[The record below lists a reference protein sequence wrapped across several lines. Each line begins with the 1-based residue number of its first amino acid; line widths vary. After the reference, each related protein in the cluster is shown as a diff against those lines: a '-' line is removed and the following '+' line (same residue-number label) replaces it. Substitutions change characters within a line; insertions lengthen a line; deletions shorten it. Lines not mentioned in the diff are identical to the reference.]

1 MPDRKPP
8 PTDREAVEAAV
19 RDCYS
24 TWSAHYYADYYQGAG
39 AYPPVHTDIV
49 RGLLRAAGA
58 RTVLDAGCGP
68 ASMLRDL
75 AEPGLERWGFD
86 LTPEMVVEARRVL
99 AEQGLPA
106 ERVWEGSV
114 LDPAAFR
121 PRVDAP
127 AEGFDAAIC
136 FGVLPHIPPSADLQI
151 LANLRDAVRPGGMI
165 AVEARNQL
173 FALFTLNRYSRA
185 FFHDVLID
193 SSALLERAA
202 GPDERTA
209 VVRALGL
216 LDDRFRLDIPPVRTG
231 EAVAPGYDEIL
242 SRTHNP
248 FVLHDQAEQLSLKDV
263 EILFYHFHALPPML
277 EGEVPALFR
286 RASLAMENPRD
297 WRGHVMASAFVLVGR
312 RSGQR

>member
-8 PTDREAVEAAV
+8 ATDREAVEGAV

-24 TWSAHYYADYYQGAG
+24 AWSAHYYDDYYHGAG

-99 AEQGLPA
+99 ADQGLPA

-114 LDPAAFR
+114 LDPAAFQAR
-121 PRVDAP
+121 AGAP
-127 AEGFDAAIC
+127 PEGFDAVVC
-136 FGVLPHIPPSADLQI
+136 FGVLPHVPAGANAQVLT
-151 LANLRDAVRPGGMI
+151 NLRAAVRPGGLVAI
-165 AVEARNQL
+165 EARNRL
-173 FALFTLNRYSRA
+173 FALFTFNRYSRDL
-185 FFHDVLID
+185 FHDVLIGV
-193 SSALLERAA
+193 SALEKKAADAGERAALERALA
-202 GPDERTA
+202 ALDQHFRIDLPPERTGDA
-209 VVRALGL
+209 SR
-216 LDDRFRLDIPPVRTG
+216 
-231 EAVAPGYDEIL
+231 PGYDEVL

-248 FVLHDQAEQLSLKDV
+248 FLLRQVAEENAGSFSWAEAEMITARAFPPVLTSGV
-263 EILFYHFHALPPML
+263 GSPC
-277 EGEVPALFR
+277 
-286 RASLAMENPRD
+286 
-297 WRGHVMASAFVLVGR
+297 RGLL
-312 RSGQR
+312 